1 MSIMKTR
8 NAPPRAG
15 MLIEALRGL
24 GYTTATAIAD
34 IIDNSIS
41 AGAQN
46 LDIHVEWAGTGSWIR
61 ITDDGFGMS
70 DAELEKAMQL
80 GARDPRHVR
89 HSDDLGRFGMGL
101 KTASFSQARALT
113 VYSRRAGSEAACLRW
128 DMDVLEE
135 ISGSEWPM
143 IEGARPGSED
153 RLVTGDEG
161 VSGTVVLWEDLDR
174 IVTPGFTSD
183 DLFEVLETLER
194 HLAMVFHRL
203 IGTATDQIDL
213 KLNGKRVKP
222 WDPFLMGNVSKR
234 LESLEYS
241 LIGAPEVRVQLNV
254 LPHKDRFDDVSD
266 FEAAAGPD
274 GWTSQQGFYIY
285 RNNRLLAVSGWLRLG
300 ERGRQWPRDEAH
312 RLARIRLDIPNTTDS
327 EWNINVL
334 KSTASPP
341 VRLRPQLLRLA
352 KEARDIARNV
362 YAFRGRLVSE
372 SANQKEGLPDIWEA
386 IKRPSGATAYRLS
399 RQHDLYRSVMD
410 RAGPQTKDIESLL
423 RLIEGTVPVQRIWL
437 DTAEHDEPPVSILE
451 EEADPALVEMMEA
464 MFDALVHSRGLS
476 EAEARERLSRTR
488 PFDKRPDLIAGL
500 VKNEER

>member
-1 MSIMKTR
+1 MAAMKTR

-15 MLIEALRGL
+15 MLIQSLRGL
-24 GYTTATAIAD
+24 GYTTATAVAD

-41 AGAQN
+41 AGARSV
-46 LDIHVEWAGTGSWIR
+46 DVHVEWAGADSWIR
-61 ITDDGFGMS
+61 ITDDGCGMD

-80 GARDPRHVR
+80 GASDPRDER
-89 HSDDLGRFGMGL
+89 RSDDLGRFGMGL
-101 KTASFSQARALT
+101 KTASFSQARVLT
-113 VYSRRAGSEAACLRW
+113 VHSRRACSEAACLRW
-128 DMDVLEE
+128 DLDVLED
-135 ISGSEWPM
+135 ISGGDWPM
-143 IEGARPGSED
+143 IEGARPGSGG
-153 RLVTGDEG
+153 RLGVNGLEG
-161 VSGTVVLWEDLDR
+161 SGTVVLWEELDR

-183 DLFEVLETLER
+183 DLLEVLETLER

-203 IGTATDQIDL
+203 IGTAAGQIDL
-213 KLNGKRVKP
+213 MLNGKRVKP
-222 WDPFLMGNVSKR
+222 WDPFLIGNLSKR

-241 LIGAPEVRVQLNV
+241 LIGAPEIRVQLNV
-254 LPHKDRFDDVSD
+254 LPHKDRFDNAAD
-266 FEAAAGPD
+266 FEAAGGPE

-285 RNNRLLAVSGWLRLG
+285 RNRRLLAVSGWLRLG

-352 KEARDIARNV
+352 KEAREIARNV
-362 YAFRGRLVSE
+362 YAFRGRLVSDGAQGKE
-372 SANQKEGLPDIWEA
+372 SVPDIWEA
-386 IKRPSGATAYRLS
+386 IKRPSGSTAYRLS

-410 RAGPQTKDIESLL
+410 RAGPLAKDIEALL
-423 RLIEGTVPVQRIWL
+423 RLVEGTVPVQRIWL
-437 DTAEHDEPPVSILE
+437 DTAEDDEPPTSILE
-451 EEADPALVEMMEA
+451 EQADPALVEMMEA
-464 MFDALVHSRGLS
+464 MIDALVHSRGLS

-500 VKNEER
+500 GKK

>member
-1 MSIMKTR
+1 MTSMKTR

-15 MLIEALRGL
+15 MLIESLRGL

-41 AGAQN
+41 AGARTV
-46 LDIHVEWAGTGSWIR
+46 DIHVEWAGSDSWIR
-61 ITDDGFGMS
+61 ITDDGCGMD

-80 GARDPRHVR
+80 GASDPRHAR
-89 HSDDLGRFGMGL
+89 RTDDLGRFGMGL

-113 VYSRRAGSEAACLRW
+113 VHSQKAGCEAACLRW
-128 DMDVLEE
+128 DLDVLEE
-135 ISGSEWPM
+135 ISGGDWPM
-143 IEGARPGSED
+143 IEGPRPGSEV
-153 RLVTGDEG
+153 RLGIEG
-161 VSGTVVLWEDLDR
+161 TGTVVLWEDLDR

-183 DLFEVLETLER
+183 DLFEVMDTLER

-203 IGTATDQIDL
+203 IGTASGQIDL

-222 WDPFLMGNVSKR
+222 WDPFLMGNLSKR

-254 LPHKDRFDDVSD
+254 LPHKDKFETTADFD
-266 FEAAAGPD
+266 AAAGPD

-285 RNNRLLAVSGWLRLG
+285 RNRRLLAVSGWLRLG

-312 RLARIRLDIPNTTDS
+312 RLARIRLDIPNTMDS

-334 KSTASPP
+334 KSTANPP

-352 KEARDIARNV
+352 KETREMARSV
-362 YAFRGRLVSE
+362 YAFRGRLVSDG
-372 SANQKEGLPDIWEA
+372 AQGKEGMPDIWEA
-386 IKRPSGATAYRLS
+386 IKRSSGATAYRLS

-410 RAGPQTKDIESLL
+410 RAGPLAKEIEALL
-423 RLIEGTVPVQRIWL
+423 RLVEGTVPVQRIWL
-437 DTAEHDEPPVSILE
+437 DTAEDDEPPVSILD

-476 EAEARERLSRTR
+476 KAEARERLSRTR

-500 VKNEER
+500 GEK

>member
-1 MSIMKTR
+1 MSNIKTR

-15 MLIEALRGL
+15 MLIESLRGL
-24 GYTTATAIAD
+24 GYTTATAVAD

-41 AGAQN
+41 AGARTV
-46 LDIHVEWAGTGSWIR
+46 DVHVEWAGTDSWIR
-61 ITDDGFGMS
+61 ITDDGCGMD

-80 GARDPRHVR
+80 GARDPRHTR
-89 HSDDLGRFGMGL
+89 RADDLGRFGMGL

-113 VYSRRAGSEAACLRW
+113 VHSRRSGRAPACLRW
-128 DMDVLEE
+128 DLDVLE
-135 ISGSEWPM
+135 GVAGGDWPM
-143 IEGARPGSED
+143 IEGPRPGSEE
-153 RLVTGDEG
+153 RLGIGHADAP
-161 VSGTVVLWEDLDR
+161 GTVVLWEDLDR

-183 DLFEVLETLER
+183 DLFEALETLER

-203 IGTATDQIDL
+203 IGTASGQIDL

-222 WDPFLMGNVSKR
+222 WDPFLTGNLSKR

-241 LIGAPEVRVQLNV
+241 LLGAPEVRVQMHV
-254 LPHKDRFDDVSD
+254 LPHKDRFETSAE

-274 GWTSQQGFYIY
+274 GWTSQQGFHIY
-285 RNNRLLAVSGWLRLG
+285 RNRRLLAVSGWLRLG

-312 RLARIRLDIPNTTDS
+312 RLARIRLDIPNTMDS

-352 KEARDIARNV
+352 REAREIARTV
-362 YAFRGRLVSE
+362 YAFRGRLVSDGAE
-372 SANQKEGLPDIWEA
+372 SKEGMPDIWEA

-399 RQHDLYRSVMD
+399 RKHDLYRSVMD
-410 RAGPQTKDIESLL
+410 RAGPLARDIEALL
-423 RLIEGTVPVQRIWL
+423 RLVEATVPVQRIWL
-437 DTAEHDEPPVSILE
+437 DTAADDEPPVSILE
-451 EEADPALVEMMEA
+451 DEADPALVEMMEA
-464 MFDALVHSRGLS
+464 MFDALVQSRGLS
-476 EAEARERLSRTR
+476 ETEARERLSRTR

-500 VKNEER
+500 GSK

>member
-1 MSIMKTR
+1 
-8 NAPPRAG
+8 
-15 MLIEALRGL
+15 MLIESLRGL

-41 AGAQN
+41 AGASRI
-46 LDIHVEWAGTGSWIR
+46 DVHFDWAGKNSWIR
-61 ITDDGFGMS
+61 ITDDGVGMS

-80 GARDPRHVR
+80 GARDPRHTR
-89 HSDDLGRFGMGL
+89 RSDDLGRFGMGL

-113 VYSRRAGSEAACLRW
+113 VYSRRAGGEPACLRW
-128 DMDVLEE
+128 DLDILEE
-135 ISGSEWPM
+135 IAGGDWPM
-143 IEGARPGSED
+143 IEGPRPGSED
-153 RLVTGDEG
+153 RLVLDQEAA
-161 VSGTVVLWEDLDR
+161 SGTVVLWEELDR

-183 DLFEVLETLER
+183 DLFDVMESVEA

-203 IGTATDQIDL
+203 IGTTSGQIDL
-213 KLNGKRVKP
+213 RLNGKRLKP
-222 WDPFLMGNVSKR
+222 WDPFLMGHLSKR
-234 LESLEYS
+234 LESLEYP
-241 LIGAPEVRVQLNV
+241 LIGAPEIRVQLNV
-254 LPHKDRFDDVSD
+254 LPHKDMIDAAD

-285 RNNRLLAVSGWLRLG
+285 RNKRLLAVSGWLRLG
-300 ERGRQWPRDEAH
+300 ERGRQWARDEPH
-312 RLARIRLDIPNTTDS
+312 RLARIRLDIPNTMDS

-352 KEARDIARNV
+352 KETREIARNV
-362 YAFRGRLVSE
+362 YAYRGRLVSDG
-372 SANQKEGLPDIWEA
+372 AKNAGGLPDIWET

-410 RAGPQTKDIESLL
+410 RAGPLAKDIEALM
-423 RLIEGTVPVQRIWL
+423 RLVEGTVPVQRIWL
-437 DTAEHDEPPVSILE
+437 DTAQDDEPPVSVLD

-464 MFDALVHSRGLS
+464 MFDALVRVRGLS
-476 EAEARERLSRTR
+476 EVEARDRLSRTR

-500 VKNEER
+500 GEK

>member
-1 MSIMKTR
+1 MTNMKTR

-15 MLIEALRGL
+15 MLIESLRGL
-24 GYTTATAIAD
+24 GYTTATAVAD

-41 AGAQN
+41 AGARTV
-46 LDIHVEWAGTGSWIR
+46 DVHVEWVGADSWIR
-61 ITDDGFGMS
+61 IADDGCGMD
-70 DAELEKAMQL
+70 DAGLEKAMQL
-80 GARDPRHVR
+80 GASDPRHAR
-89 HSDDLGRFGMGL
+89 RTDDLGRFGMGL

-113 VYSRRAGSEAACLRW
+113 VHSRKAGYEAACLRW
-128 DMDVLEE
+128 DLDVLEE
-135 ISGSEWPM
+135 ISGGDWPM
-143 IEGARPGSED
+143 IEGPRPGSEE
-153 RLVTGDEG
+153 RLGIEG
-161 VSGTVVLWEDLDR
+161 TDAPGTVVLWEELDR
-174 IVTPGFTSD
+174 IITPGFTSE
-183 DLFEVLETLER
+183 DLFDVLDTLER

-203 IGTATDQIDL
+203 IGTASGQIDL

-222 WDPFLMGNVSKR
+222 WDPFLMGNLSKR

-241 LIGAPEVRVQLNV
+241 LLGAPEVRVQLNV
-254 LPHKDRFDDVSD
+254 LPHKDKFENTADFD
-266 FEAAAGPD
+266 AAAGPE

-285 RNNRLLAVSGWLRLG
+285 RNRRLLAVSGWLRLG

-312 RLARIRLDIPNTTDS
+312 RLARIRLDIPNTMDS

-352 KEARDIARNV
+352 KETREIARSV
-362 YAFRGRLVSE
+362 YAFRGRLVSDG
-372 SANQKEGLPDIWEA
+372 AQGKEGMPDIWEA
-386 IKRPSGATAYRLS
+386 IKRSSGATAYRLS

-410 RAGPQTKDIESLL
+410 RAGPLAKDIEALL
-423 RLIEGTVPVQRIWL
+423 RLVEGTVPVQRIWL
-437 DTAEHDEPPVSILE
+437 DTAEDDEPPVSILE

-476 EAEARERLSRTR
+476 EAEARERLARTR

-500 VKNEER
+500 GEK